1 MNSFTVSLPPASA
14 VLDQTS
20 TGEPGPA
27 SRGRPPSAKM
37 KKLLIVSPHFPPMNT
52 PDLQRVRTSLSYYA
66 ENGWEPT
73 VLTME
78 PPEGREGCDDLLARS
93 VSKDIRVISVPAWRE
108 RNCRRFGFGHADY
121 RYPVP
126 LHRAG
131 ARLLAAERFDLAFF
145 STTVFNTMALG
156 RRWRSRFG
164 LPYVLDLQDPWY
176 SGITGRYR
184 LTKAPGG
191 MLKYCVSE
199 GIARFLEPYTLRRA
213 AHLISVSEGYV
224 DTLTRRYPWL
234 ARDRFTVLPFGAPE
248 GDFELLRKASV
259 TQRIFQPEPGRRNWV
274 YVGRGGPDLVP
285 VLRMLF
291 RAVAEA
297 RRADPAR
304 WAAVRFHFVGT
315 NYSPAHRTFK
325 VVEPVAIEE
334 GVGDLVA
341 EHPVRIPYFEALKV
355 LADSDGIILP
365 GSRFAE
371 YTASK
376 LLPCLLAQRPLLAIF
391 DERSLVAKLLRSCP
405 GTRLAAFADAGQM
418 EQADAGLR
426 AGLEWLLT
434 LPQGVPHQVDW
445 SALEAYT
452 ARRLTARQ
460 CEIFDRCV
468 VASKA

>member
-1 MNSFTVSLPPASA
+1 
-14 VLDQTS
+14 
-20 TGEPGPA
+20 
-27 SRGRPPSAKM
+27 M

-52 PDLQRVRTSLSYYA
+52 PDLQRVRTSLAYYA
-66 ENGWEPT
+66 EHGWEPT
-73 VLTME
+73 VLCME
-78 PPEGREGCDDLLARS
+78 PPEGTAGCDDLLARS
-93 VSKDIRVISVPAWRE
+93 VPKEVRIISVPAWRE
-108 RNCRRFGFGHADY
+108 RTCRRFGFGHADY

-126 LHRAG
+126 LNRAG
-131 ARLLAAERFDLAFF
+131 ARLLAVERFDLAFF

-176 SGITGRYR
+176 AGITGRYT
-184 LTKAPGG
+184 LSKAPGG

-199 GIARFLEPYTLRRA
+199 AIARFLEPYALRRA
-213 AHLISVSEGYV
+213 AHLLSVSEGYV

-234 ARDRFTVLPFGAPE
+234 ERERFTVLPFGAPE
-248 GDFELLRKASV
+248 GDFELLRNSSM
-259 TQRIFQPEPGRRNWV
+259 TQSIFQPGNGRRNWV

-304 WAAVRFHFVGT
+304 WASVRFHFVGT

-341 EHPVRIPYFEALKV
+341 EHPVRIPYFQALKV
-355 LADSDGIILP
+355 MADSDAIILP

-376 LLPCLLAQRPLLAIF
+376 LLPCLLAQKPLLAIF
-391 DERSLVAKLLRSCP
+391 DERSLVAKLLRNCP
-405 GTRLAAFADAGQM
+405 GTRLAAFADASQIENSGAEM
-418 EQADAGLR
+418 R
-426 AGLEWLLT
+426 AGIEWLRSQ
-434 LPQGVPHQVDW
+434 PQGEGHRVDW
-445 SALEAYT
+445 SALQAYT
-452 ARRLTARQ
+452 ARNLTARQ
-460 CEIFDRCV
+460 GEIFDRCV
-468 VASKA
+468 AVA